1 MKLKKQLKKKLI
13 EKNEFRKQ
21 INMHLIFINLKEEEH
36 NKKQSNLSSTTLDI
50 NCGARTKAKVDNK
63 KRKIVMKVKML
74 LMKVGN

>member
-1 MKLKKQLKKKLI
+1 MKLKKHLKKKLI

-50 NCGARTKAKVDNK
+50 N
-63 KRKIVMKVKML
+63 
-74 LMKVGN
+74 